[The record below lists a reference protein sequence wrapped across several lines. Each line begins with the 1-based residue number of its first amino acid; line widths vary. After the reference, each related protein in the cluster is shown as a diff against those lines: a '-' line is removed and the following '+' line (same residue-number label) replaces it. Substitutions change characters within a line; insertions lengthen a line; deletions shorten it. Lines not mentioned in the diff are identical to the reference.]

1 MPPNHETLLDVLDL
15 VEMQTAIHSAMA
27 GDSARTVEADPPKK
41 RRGRGGG
48 GAVELTFP
56 WFLWY
61 GMAAGLSRRETL
73 DSPYGELMDLIAI
86 YQIKCEGARLRRVLN
101 DEDIIP
107 DVL

>member
-1 MPPNHETLLDVLDL
+1 
-15 VEMQTAIHSAMA
+15 
-27 GDSARTVEADPPKK
+27 
-41 RRGRGGG
+41 
-48 GAVELTFP
+48 
-56 WFLWY
+56 
-61 GMAAGLSRRETL
+61 MAAGLSRCETL